1 MSLSDSWTDRQP
13 NFARVGAAEAVL
25 ADLRASIDRGDLP
38 VGTKLPAEAALAARY
53 SVSRSVIREALRT
66 TTALGLTATHTGKG
80 TFIVADKANAETL
93 LGQYSVHELRE
104 ARPHIEVP
112 GAGLAALRRTSEQLD
127 HLWALINAM
136 DVVLDPAEWVRLDGE
151 LHLAIARASGNR
163 VFGAVVAEMRQTLT
177 EQSRL
182 LNTVP
187 KRREANGVEHRAI
200 VKAIA
205 DGSQPDAAAAMAAHL
220 AIVDSVVNDLIN

>member
-13 NFARVGAAEAVL
+13 HFSRVGAAEAVL
-25 ADLRASIDRGDLP
+25 ADLRTSIDRGELP
-38 VGTKLPAEAALAARY
+38 VGAKLPAESALAARY
-53 SVSRSVIREALRT
+53 NVSRSVIREALRT
-66 TTALGLTATHTGKG
+66 TNALGLTATHTGKG
-80 TFIVADKANAETL
+80 TFIIADKANADTL
-93 LGQYSVHELRE
+93 LGHYSIQELRE

-136 DVVLDPAEWVRLDGE
+136 DVVLEPTEWVRLDGE
-151 LHLAIARASGNR
+151 LHLAIAQASSNR
-163 VFGAVVAEMRQTLT
+163 VFSAVVAEMRQALT

-182 LNTVP
+182 LNSVP

-200 VKAIA
+200 VEAIA
-205 DGSQPDAAAAMAAHL
+205 DGSQTDAAAAMSTHL
-220 AIVDSVVNDLIN
+220 AIVDSAVNDLIN